1 MPTVSATVQAS
12 SHARPEVESLAAEP
26 GQLLVTQRAQPGRR
40 FIAAWA
46 YDYLACFWL
55 SLSVLGVLNM
65 ICGSALT
72 QRVPL
77 LVVTIMIYL
86 TRDFFFEGR
95 GVGKNFLG
103 LQVLDVKSG
112 RPASLLQSLIR
123 NFVLLG
129 PFLIYQLAVAIGFFL
144 PVTIGASMVYAVKCA
159 ALIYAA
165 ILLPLEG
172 YRMHI
177 GNGLRIA
184 DKLAGTVVVVQT
196 PSFRNPF
203 SLPRTTSSVHD
214 R

>member
-1 MPTVSATVQAS
+1 MPNVSAAVKGS
-12 SHARPEVESLAAEP
+12 SPARPEQGTRTASTDQFV
-26 GQLLVTQRAQPGRR
+26 VTQRAQPGRR

-55 SLSVLGVLNM
+55 SIVVWGLLNL
-65 ICGSALT
+65 IGGTALT
-72 QRVPL
+72 DRVPL
-77 LVVTIMIYL
+77 LVVTILIFL

-112 RPASLLQSLIR
+112 RPASLAQSLIR

-129 PFLIYQLAVAIGFFL
+129 PYLIYHLAVAISFFL
-144 PVTIGASMVYAVKCA
+144 PVSIGVSMVFAVKCA

-165 ILLPLEG
+165 IFLPLEG

-184 DKLAGTVVVVQT
+184 DKLAGTAVVIQS

-203 SLPRTTSSVHD
+203 SLPRTATSAQD

>member
-1 MPTVSATVQAS
+1 MPNLSATVQAS
-12 SHARPEVESLAAEP
+12 SHTRPEVESLTAQS
-26 GQLLVTQRAQPGRR
+26 GQLTVTQRAQPGRR

-46 YDYLACFWL
+46 YDYLASFWL
-55 SLSVLGVLNM
+55 SLGVWGILNL
-65 ICGSALT
+65 ISGSALT
-72 QRVPL
+72 DRVPL
-77 LVVTIMIYL
+77 LVVTVLIYL

-112 RPASLLQSLIR
+112 KPASLAQSLIR

-129 PFLIYQLAVAIGFFL
+129 PFLIYQLAVAIGFLL
-144 PVTIGASMVYAVKCA
+144 PTTIGASIVFTVKCA

-177 GNGLRIA
+177 GGGLRIA
-184 DKLAGTVVVVQT
+184 DKLAGTAVVVQT

-203 SLPRTTSSVHD
+203 SLPKTTSSAHD

>member
-1 MPTVSATVQAS
+1 MSTVTAMVQAS
-12 SHARPEVESLAAEP
+12 SNARPDVEPLTTEP
-26 GQLLVTQRAQPGRR
+26 DQLVVTQRAQPGRR

-55 SLSVLGVLNM
+55 SLSVWGILNL
-65 ICGSALT
+65 IGGSALT

-77 LVVTIMIYL
+77 LVVTILIYL

-103 LQVLDVKSG
+103 LQVLDLQSG
-112 RPASLLQSLIR
+112 RPASLVQSLIR

-129 PFLIYQLAVAIGFFL
+129 PFLIYQLAVAVGSFL
-144 PVTIGASMVYAVKCA
+144 PVTIGTSIVFTVKCA

-172 YRMHI
+172 YRMHT

-184 DKLAGTVVVVQT
+184 DKLAGTAVVVQT

-203 SLPRTTSSVHD
+203 SLPRTTSSAHD